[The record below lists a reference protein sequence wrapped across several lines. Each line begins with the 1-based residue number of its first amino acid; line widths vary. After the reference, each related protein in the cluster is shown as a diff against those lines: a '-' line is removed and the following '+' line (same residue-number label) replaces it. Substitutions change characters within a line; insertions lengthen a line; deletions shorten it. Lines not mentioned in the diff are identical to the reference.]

1 MKKRFFAAV
10 MSLCMIVSMLP
21 VAAFA
26 EKPGGTPESEPTCI
40 CETKCAEGSPN
51 AECSVCGAK
60 GADLTQCMGVEEITE
75 PDCTCEIKCAEGSF
89 DENCPVC
96 GAEGADLTQCAGTEA
111 ITEPVCTCETK
122 CAEGSPNA
130 ECLVCGGESADLT
143 QCVGVEEITE
153 PDCTCEIR
161 CSEGSLNEDCPVCGG
176 EGANPAQCK
185 GQPQAEPNL
194 LTEEEDSATEPA
206 MCSYESADR
215 TVKSKYDVT
224 LSEAVEKLNEHGGGT
239 ITVTSSGR
247 VDCDN
252 LVTSNITILPAKG
265 SNSIK
270 LTLAEVKDRRTS
282 AMFRVENGCILTFG
296 EAGLTEDSLIF
307 SGGNLKDSCIV
318 SVTDGYSTARLVIYD
333 GVLITKCLGSAIG
346 KHYDGSGVSSRSPH
360 VEMYGGKV
368 AYNGTAENR
377 SHDSCIKARSFKMTG
392 GEISD
397 NYGGTAGAVE
407 INDGVRIN
415 DDVYCD
421 ISGDAVIKNCHGS
434 TVGAI
439 LGEGSHTNLSG
450 DVQILDCIGGETGG
464 VSCGSEAT
472 FSGNVLIQGC
482 KGDAVGGIYASDP
495 ITLSGNVT
503 IRDCGLIPV
512 DPDDSL
518 REYKENAGGIY
529 AWDTLTIKDHVTIED
544 CTGNRG
550 GAICLRYVF
559 SVNPLGSSIGG
570 NTVIRNNSAPYGG
583 AIYVESRELE
593 IEDNA
598 QIINNT
604 AENAGGGV
612 YIAPLEK
619 DSWSSYLDSLLI
631 VSGGD
636 IQGNKAPLGGG
647 IYVSGT
653 EEEDKKGYK
662 PGKLALSGGSV
673 TNNTAEEAGGGI
685 YQCYDATVFVS
696 GNPQVTE
703 NICDGTVNNLQLGWN
718 GVDKPEDPEVT
729 LEEFSAAF
737 KQGEEAFTA
746 IIMEVKLPPYV
757 QEVES
762 FFDSA
767 DPEDL
772 AEIALLIDL
781 TDFVEDDGNGNQVYV
796 GTKDAFVDAY
806 INFLSSSILKP
817 QISKQYNSL
826 MSLDQEQQEEAL
838 ELYYHSLFSPGAE
851 QYQIAHIAITA
862 PLNGAS
868 IGITAENDSVGRLVA
883 EGDIYETFSGFRD
896 DESESKEPY
905 QIIDQDVSAFSSDD
919 PQYYIS
925 FASDNE
931 NQLVLNKNF
940 KLTYDANGGTG
951 APGPDTNLPAGPY
964 TLNSTTK
971 PTYGSNIFL
980 GWTADDSA
988 SGKIYEAGQQLP
1000 AIVPQVT
1007 IPNTTTVYAVWGAD
1021 SNGDGTA
1028 DAQQVLIV
1036 PADITVYQGGDGYD
1050 SVLDGTT
1057 EGSNV
1062 QSTGLPE
1069 PGYYITLPWQV
1080 NEDLKDTGAVADD
1093 EGIVNLSNYLSF
1105 TYNDGAGVERRW
1117 RIATYDADGNSRLSD
1132 GRYIYRILPDELTKT
1147 PIRLL
1152 FTNGAGDEFTSDD
1165 FFGIEDQL
1173 YDTLQMTIYR
1183 GDLEANYVQ
1192 AQVVGTTAL
1201 QDVGVGTGELVIRG
1215 TTNENP
1221 VSQIV
1226 TNAPSNVNQITAQ
1239 AENVAYYINE
1249 SPIQVQDPGTVR
1261 LLADELALTA
1271 DTEPVMQEA
1280 AANAIQDTTLN
1291 NPQYDFMYLDLVDT
1305 SNGNAYVTL
1314 NQNNEDHA
1322 ITIHWPM
1329 PANADPDS
1337 IHVVH
1342 FDGMDRE
1349 FDVGDLSSY
1358 LGNVYE
1364 IENVDING
1372 NVISFSTAT
1381 FSPFVLVYEEDTS
1394 RPVNPNPG
1402 GGSGGDS
1409 DSDPTGNLSI
1419 ELDVNGGDDEFTFTV
1434 ILTDK
1439 DGDDLENNFYYN
1451 GDYTGTI
1458 GSGDEITLEGGDK
1471 IVIRNLPEGTRYE
1484 VIIET
1489 ADGYTYVIDGEEGV
1503 IHTGMNEAEFTATRT
1518 VPVADPSVTGVSRWL
1533 NTTDHIA
1540 YLTGYPGGAFGPDNN
1555 MTRAEVAQMFYALLN
1570 NKNVTITKTFPDV
1583 PADAWYAAAVNTL
1596 ASLGM
1601 VSGDENGNYR
1611 PNDPITRAE
1620 FCVIALAFAYEP
1632 ENAVCY
1638 FGDVSRSDWF
1648 YTYVAQA
1655 ASYGWIGGYTN
1666 GNFGPNDR
1674 ITRAQVTTI
1683 VNNMLGRAADRDYV
1697 IDHQADLVQFTDLTR
1712 AHWGYF
1718 QIMEATNA
1726 HDYTKSN
1733 GTENWR

>member
-1 MKKRFFAAV
+1 MKKRLLASV
-10 MSLCMIVSMLP
+10 MSLCMILSLLP
-21 VAAFA
+21 VSAFA

-75 PDCTCEIKCAEGSF
+75 PDCTCEIKCAEGSL

-194 LTEEEDSATEPA
+194 LTEEEDSATEYA
-206 MCSYESADR
+206 MCSYESADH
-215 TVKSKYDVT
+215 TVKSKDNVT
-224 LSEAVEKLNEHGGGT
+224 LSEAVEALNEQGGGT
-239 ITVTSSGR
+239 ITVTSSGT

-265 SNSIK
+265 SDSIK
-270 LTLAEVKDRRTS
+270 LTLAEVKDRDTS
-282 AMFRVENGCILTFG
+282 AMFRVENDYTLTFG

-318 SVTDGYSTARLVIYD
+318 SVTAGYSTARLVIYD
-333 GVLITKCLGSAIG
+333 GVLITECLGSAIG
-346 KHYDGSGVSSRSPH
+346 KHYGGSGVFSRSPH

-377 SHDSCIKARSFKMTG
+377 SHDSCIKARSFTMTG
-392 GEISD
+392 GEISY

-415 DDVYCD
+415 DNVYCD
-421 ISGDAVIKNCHGS
+421 ISGNAVIKNCHGS

-439 LGEGSHTNLSG
+439 LGAGSYTKLSG
-450 DVQILDCIGGETGG
+450 NVKILNCIGGETGG

-472 FSGNVLIQGC
+472 FSGNVLIEGC
-482 KGDAVGGIYASDP
+482 KGDAVGGIYATDP
-495 ITLSGNVT
+495 ITLSDHVT

-512 DPDDSL
+512 DPDDSV

-529 AWDTLTIKDHVTIED
+529 AWDTLTIKDHVTIEN

-619 DSWSSYLDSLLI
+619 DRWSSYLDSLLI

-636 IQGNKAPLGGG
+636 IQGNQAPLGGG

-653 EEEDKKGYK
+653 EEEGKRGYK

-696 GNPQVTE
+696 GNPQVTG
-703 NICDGTVNNLQLGWN
+703 NTCDGTVNNLQLGWN

-737 KQGEEAFTA
+737 KQGEETFTA
-746 IIMEVKLPPYV
+746 IIMEVALPPYV
-757 QEVES
+757 QEFES

-767 DPEDL
+767 DPKDL
-772 AEIALLIDL
+772 AETALQIGL
-781 TDFVEDDGNGNQVYV
+781 TDFVINDGKGNQVYV
-796 GTKDAFVDAY
+796 GTKDAFVDAC
-806 INFLSSSILKP
+806 INFLSSILEP
-817 QISKQYNSL
+817 QILDLYNSL
-826 MSLDQEQQEEAL
+826 KNLDQEQQEKAL

-883 EGDIYETFSGFRD
+883 EGDIYETFSGLRD
-896 DESESKEPY
+896 DESESKKPY
-905 QIIDQDVSAFSSDD
+905 QIIDQDVPAFSSDD

-940 KLTYDANGGTG
+940 KLTYEVNGGTAMG
-951 APGPDTNLPAGPY
+951 
-964 TLNSTTK
+964 
-971 PTYGSNIFL
+971 
-980 GWTADDSA
+980 
-988 SGKIYEAGQQLP
+988 
-1000 AIVPQVT
+1000 
-1007 IPNTTTVYAVWGAD
+1007 
-1021 SNGDGTA
+1021 
-1028 DAQQVLIV
+1028 
-1036 PADITVYQGGDGYD
+1036 
-1050 SVLDGTT
+1050 
-1057 EGSNV
+1057 
-1062 QSTGLPE
+1062 
-1069 PGYYITLPWQV
+1069 PGYYPSGAV
-1080 NEDLKDTGAVADD
+1080 VSLKDVTPVYDGYTFVGWYSDETLTAQITEVTMNADQTIYAKWEKITGD
-1093 EGIVNLSNYLSF
+1093 EKPGGDTPSGEQ
-1105 TYNDGAGVERRW
+1105 DPP
-1117 RIATYDADGNSRLSD
+1117 DSD
-1132 GRYIYRILPDELTKT
+1132 G
-1147 PIRLL
+1147 
-1152 FTNGAGDEFTSDD
+1152 
-1165 FFGIEDQL
+1165 Q
-1173 YDTLQMTIYR
+1173 
-1183 GDLEANYVQ
+1183 
-1192 AQVVGTTAL
+1192 
-1201 QDVGVGTGELVIRG
+1201 
-1215 TTNENP
+1215 
-1221 VSQIV
+1221 
-1226 TNAPSNVNQITAQ
+1226 
-1239 AENVAYYINE
+1239 
-1249 SPIQVQDPGTVR
+1249 
-1261 LLADELALTA
+1261 
-1271 DTEPVMQEA
+1271 
-1280 AANAIQDTTLN
+1280 
-1291 NPQYDFMYLDLVDT
+1291 
-1305 SNGNAYVTL
+1305 
-1314 NQNNEDHA
+1314 
-1322 ITIHWPM
+1322 
-1329 PANADPDS
+1329 
-1337 IHVVH
+1337 
-1342 FDGMDRE
+1342 
-1349 FDVGDLSSY
+1349 
-1358 LGNVYE
+1358 
-1364 IENVDING
+1364 
-1372 NVISFSTAT
+1372 
-1381 FSPFVLVYEEDTS
+1381 
-1394 RPVNPNPG
+1394 G
-1402 GGSGGDS
+1402 GGSGGGSDRG

-1419 ELDVNGGDDEFTFTV
+1419 ELDVNGGGDEFTFTV

-1583 PADAWYAAAVNTL
+1583 PADAWYATAVNTL

-1611 PNDPITRAE
+1611 PDAPITRAE

-1697 IDHQADLVQFTDLTR
+1697 IDHQAALVQFTDLTR